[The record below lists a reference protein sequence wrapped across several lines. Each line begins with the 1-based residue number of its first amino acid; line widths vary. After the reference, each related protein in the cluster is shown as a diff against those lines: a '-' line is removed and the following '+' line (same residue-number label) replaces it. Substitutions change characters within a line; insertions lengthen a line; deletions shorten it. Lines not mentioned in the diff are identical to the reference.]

1 MKLIRYSLALVALSS
16 MVATDALACTV
27 IAAGKKATADGCV
40 AAAEVG
46 SVVERW
52 ALVQRAV
59 AEEWLPPPRAIA
71 RQFRAEA
78 RVSGAGMP
86 ERR

>member
-1 MKLIRYSLALVALSS
+1 MEQEELAIRVQH
-16 MVATDALACTV
+16 VDP
-27 IAAGKKATADGCV
+27 GCV

-46 SVVERW
+46 SVIERW